1 MPLAPL
7 CLTGGSGFVGQRL
20 VGRLAD
26 LGVADVTL
34 LLRDPSRMQTRY
46 ARPGWRFVA
55 ADLTQ
60 QLPAD
65 AIARGSTVIHL
76 ASATGTAAPKAMQLV
91 NVEGTRHVLAA
102 AERAKARLFLHVSS
116 IAAAYRDKRSAP
128 YATSKAE
135 AELSVSSATIPHTL
149 VRPTMVFGPGS
160 PNQAALRKLA
170 TLAFPLLPGEG
181 HVRVQ
186 PIHVDDLVEALIYL
200 AGSAPVGA
208 SPVPIGGP
216 TQLTMREL
224 YAAMRRAHGLPA
236 REPRTLPLEA
246 IRRVLALLGGLT
258 ASRFPVSAGQFVA
271 FANDST
277 ADDVPRA
284 VQLPPPRISLEE
296 MLAPGADA

>member
-1 MPLAPL
+1 MPLVPF
-7 CLTGGSGFVGQRL
+7 CITGGSGFVGRRL

-26 LGVADVTL
+26 LGVSDVTL
-34 LLRDPSRMQTRY
+34 LLRDTRRMQAQF
-46 ARPGWRFVA
+46 ARPSWRFVET
-55 ADLTQ
+55 DITGPI
-60 QLPAD
+60 PAD
-65 AIARGSTVIHL
+65 AVPRGSTVIHL
-76 ASATGTAAPKAMQLV
+76 ASATGSVAPKMMQRV
-91 NVEGTRHVLAA
+91 IVEGTRNVLAA
-102 AERAKARLFLHVSS
+102 AERANARHFVYVSS

-135 AELSVSSATIPHTL
+135 AELSVTGAKIPHTL
-149 VRPTMVFGPGS
+149 VRPTMVFGAGS
-160 PNQAALRKLA
+160 PNQAALQRLA

-186 PIHVDDLVEALIYL
+186 PIHVDDLVDALIYL

-208 SPVPIGGP
+208 SPVPVGGP
-216 TQLTMREL
+216 TQLTMRQL
-224 YAAMRRAHGLPA
+224 YAAIRRAHKLPA
-236 REPRTLPLEA
+236 RDPRTLPLEP
-246 IRRVLALLGGLT
+246 IRRVLALVGSLT
-258 ASRFPVSAGQFVA
+258 ASRFPVSAGQFVV